1 MGVGLRVAAGL
12 YPGPVRQHIPI
23 DPEPPQEDH
32 GISARLIQRRSCM
45 SLQDRIESLRA
56 RHQSLEL
63 ALQDEIHRPLPNE
76 DLIHDIKRQKLKIKD
91 EIQLLE
97 HGH

>member
-1 MGVGLRVAAGL
+1 
-12 YPGPVRQHIPI
+12 
-23 DPEPPQEDH
+23 
-32 GISARLIQRRSCM
+32 M
-45 SLQDRIESLRA
+45 SLHDRIESLRT

-63 ALQDEIHRPLPNE
+63 ALQEEIHRPLPNE

-91 EIQLLE
+91 EIQSLV

>member
-1 MGVGLRVAAGL
+1 
-12 YPGPVRQHIPI
+12 
-23 DPEPPQEDH
+23 
-32 GISARLIQRRSCM
+32 M

-63 ALQDEIHRPLPNE
+63 ALQEEIHRPLPNE

-91 EIQLLE
+91 EILSLE